1 MEAKRHVLGKSY
13 TNLKFY
19 ERPKYFNRNS
29 ENLKRFFDEI
39 RKSKYKPFE
48 TKEEEDLVVAKAY
61 SGEPGWEKAKEELIN
76 RNIRAVVSKARNY
89 ASEDESDLSDYIS
102 EGVYGL
108 TLAFDSYNPKS
119 GTKFLTYALIYAF
132 KYMNEYRC
140 EKENMVKQANRGRV
154 SSTVG
159 KLAEKFFTENEREP
173 SLTEL
178 KELCLENNIRI
189 VNEMD
194 LENVF
199 VESIDITDS
208 NAVLSYGASAQRK
221 VSDFADGALAS
232 VRGKDMGETGQ
243 VLSSLIVELKSNSEE
258 KQGLFN
264 KLFGSAEKNFERLK
278 AQYSTTEANIDR
290 LVKILEG
297 HEEQLLK
304 DIVQLDKLYD
314 KNKLYFKEVSMYIEA
329 GKLRLEKARNEE
341 LPALQAKAK
350 ETNSPEDA
358 QAAQDFADM
367 ITRFEKKLYDLELSR
382 TVCLQSAPEIR
393 MVQNSD
399 TIMSEKIHST
409 IINVIPMWKTQMV
422 LALNNYHTQKAIEA
436 QNAVTEAT
444 NEMLRKNAEAL
455 HQSSVETAKA
465 SERGIVDIETL
476 QHTNQELI
484 SALDEIIQ
492 IQSDGKIARA
502 NAEKELARIEQE
514 LKDKML
520 GIAANA
526 GMTAEQLADSQT
538 KSN

>member
-1 MEAKRHVLGKSY
+1 MTPEMVREE
-13 TNLKFY
+13 TINLADEVQTQVADVQAAAAAISEMPIIDLEEE
-19 ERPKYFNRNS
+19 ERPEIKSSLDKYT
-29 ENLKRFFDEI
+29 
-39 RKSKYKPFE
+39 P
-48 TKEEEDLVVAKAY
+48 EERRQIESVANK
-61 SGEPGWEKAKEELIN
+61 
-76 RNIRAVVSKARNY
+76 
-89 ASEDESDLSDYIS
+89 
-102 EGVYGL
+102 
-108 TLAFDSYNPKS
+108 
-119 GTKFLTYALIYAF
+119 
-132 KYMNEYRC
+132 
-140 EKENMVKQANRGRV
+140 
-154 SSTVG
+154 
-159 KLAEKFFTENEREP
+159 
-173 SLTEL
+173 
-178 KELCLENNIRI
+178 
-189 VNEMD
+189 
-194 LENVF
+194 
-199 VESIDITDS
+199 IDITDS

-264 KLFGSAEKNFERLK
+264 KLFGSAEKNFERLN

>member
-1 MEAKRHVLGKSY
+1 MADFELTPEKVREEA
-13 TNLKFY
+13 
-19 ERPKYFNRNS
+19 NS
-29 ENLKRFFDEI
+29 FADELQ
-39 RKSKYKPFE
+39 SQ
-48 TKEEEDLVVAKAY
+48 VA
-61 SGEPGWEKAKEELIN
+61 E
-76 RNIRAVVSKARNY
+76 VSQA
-89 ASEDESDLSDYIS
+89 AAAIS
-102 EGVYGL
+102 EM
-108 TLAFDSYNPKS
+108 PM
-119 GTKFLTYALIYAF
+119 I
-132 KYMNEYRC
+132 
-140 EKENMVKQANRGRV
+140 
-154 SSTVG
+154 
-159 KLAEKFFTENEREP
+159 
-173 SLTEL
+173 
-178 KELCLENNIRI
+178 
-189 VNEMD
+189 D
-194 LENVF
+194 LEAEEKP
-199 VESIDITDS
+199 VEKTSSLDKFTPDEQRQIKAVADKIDITDS
-208 NAVLSYGASAQRK
+208 NQVLSYGASAQRK

-243 VLSSLIVELKSNSEE
+243 VLTSLIVELKSSTEEE
-258 KQGLFN
+258 KKGILS
-264 KLFGSAEKNFERLK
+264 KLFGSAEKNFEKMK
-278 AQYSTTEANIDR
+278 AQYSSTEANIDK
-290 LVKILEG
+290 LVKLLEG

-304 DIVQLDKLYD
+304 DIVQLDKLYE

-393 MVQNSD
+393 MVQNAD
-399 TIMSEKIHST
+399 TIMSEKIRST

-422 LALNNYHTQKAIEA
+422 LALNNYHTQKAVEA

-455 HQSSVETAKA
+455 HQSTVETAKA

-484 SALDEIIQ
+484 GALDEIIQ
-492 IQSDGKIARA
+492 IQSDGKVARA

-526 GMTAEQLADSQT
+526 GMTPDEILDAQVRKD
-538 KSN
+538 K

>member
-1 MEAKRHVLGKSY
+1 M
-13 TNLKFY
+13 
-19 ERPKYFNRNS
+19 
-29 ENLKRFFDEI
+29 I
-39 RKSKYKPFE
+39 RKNSNALTEQSRRDKMAEFEMTPEMVREE
-48 TKEEEDLVVAKAY
+48 TKDFADDVQTSITGVQEAA
-61 SGEPGWEKAKEELIN
+61 A
-76 RNIRAVVSKARNY
+76 A
-89 ASEDESDLSDYIS
+89 IS
-102 EGVYGL
+102 EMPIIDL
-108 TLAFDSYNPKS
+108 ET
-119 GTKFLTYALIYAF
+119 
-132 KYMNEYRC
+132 E
-140 EKENMVKQANRGRV
+140 EKPAVN
-154 SSTVG
+154 S
-159 KLAEKFFTENEREP
+159 LEKFTPEERRQIEAVAD
-173 SLTEL
+173 
-178 KELCLENNIRI
+178 R
-189 VNEMD
+189 
-194 LENVF
+194 
-199 VESIDITDS
+199 IDIRDS

-232 VRGKDMGETGQ
+232 VRDKDMGETGQ
-243 VLSSLIVELKSNSEE
+243 VLTSLIVELKHNGEE
-258 KQGLFN
+258 KQGIFN

-278 AQYSTTEANIDR
+278 TQYSTTEANIDR

-304 DIVQLDKLYD
+304 DIVQLDKLYE

-476 QHTNQELI
+476 QHTNQQLI

-492 IQSDGKIARA
+492 IQADGKVARA
-502 NAEKELARIEQE
+502 NAEKELAKIEQE

-526 GMTAEQLADSQT
+526 GMTAEELAESRA
-538 KSN
+538 KNN

>member
-1 MEAKRHVLGKSY
+1 MADFEMTPEMVREE
-13 TNLKFY
+13 TINLADEVQTQVADVQAAAAAISEMPIIDLEEE
-19 ERPKYFNRNS
+19 ERP
-29 ENLKRFFDEI
+29 EI
-39 RKSKYKPFE
+39 KSSLDKFTP
-48 TKEEEDLVVAKAY
+48 EERRQIESVANK
-61 SGEPGWEKAKEELIN
+61 
-76 RNIRAVVSKARNY
+76 
-89 ASEDESDLSDYIS
+89 
-102 EGVYGL
+102 
-108 TLAFDSYNPKS
+108 
-119 GTKFLTYALIYAF
+119 
-132 KYMNEYRC
+132 
-140 EKENMVKQANRGRV
+140 
-154 SSTVG
+154 
-159 KLAEKFFTENEREP
+159 
-173 SLTEL
+173 
-178 KELCLENNIRI
+178 
-189 VNEMD
+189 
-194 LENVF
+194 
-199 VESIDITDS
+199 IDITDS

-476 QHTNQELI
+476 QHTNQQLI

>member
-1 MEAKRHVLGKSY
+1 MA
-13 TNLKFY
+13 
-19 ERPKYFNRNS
+19 
-29 ENLKRFFDEI
+29 
-39 RKSKYKPFE
+39 
-48 TKEEEDLVVAKAY
+48 DLEMTPEMVR
-61 SGEPGWEKAKEELIN
+61 EK
-76 RNIRAVVSKARNY
+76 
-89 ASEDESDLSDYIS
+89 
-102 EGVYGL
+102 
-108 TLAFDSYNPKS
+108 T
-119 GTKFLTYALIYAF
+119 T
-132 KYMNEYRC
+132 
-140 EKENMVKQANRGRV
+140 
-154 SSTVG
+154 
-159 KLAEKFFTENEREP
+159 
-173 SLTEL
+173 SLTE
-178 KELCLENNIRI
+178 EVTDQIADVQEAAAAIA
-189 VNEMD
+189 EMPIID
-194 LENVF
+194 LEAEEKPAAEENALAKFTPDEQRQIKSVA
-199 VESIDITDS
+199 EKIDITDS

-243 VLSSLIVELKSNSEE
+243 VLTSLIVELKSSTEEE
-258 KQGLFN
+258 KKGFLS
-264 KLFGSAEKNFERLK
+264 KLFGSAEKNFEKMK

-290 LVKILEG
+290 LVKLLEG

-329 GKLRLEKARNEE
+329 GKLALEKAREVT
-341 LPALQAKAK
+341 LPELQAKAK

-358 QAAQDFADM
+358 QAAQDYADM

-455 HQSSVETAKA
+455 HQSTVETAKA

-476 QHTNQELI
+476 QHTNQQLI
-484 SALDEIIQ
+484 GALDEIIQ
-492 IQSDGKIARA
+492 IQADGKVARA
-502 NAEKELARIEQE
+502 NAEKELAKIEQE

-526 GMTAEQLADSQT
+526 GMSADEVLEAQARKT
-538 KSN
+538 N

>member
-1 MEAKRHVLGKSY
+1 MAE
-13 TNLKFY
+13 
-19 ERPKYFNRNS
+19 
-29 ENLKRFFDEI
+29 FDLTPEMV
-39 RKSKYKPFE
+39 REE
-48 TKEEEDLVVAKAY
+48 TKDFADEVQAQVADVQEA
-61 SGEPGWEKAKEELIN
+61 AAAI
-76 RNIRAVVSKARNY
+76 
-89 ASEDESDLSDYIS
+89 
-102 EGVYGL
+102 
-108 TLAFDSYNPKS
+108 
-119 GTKFLTYALIYAF
+119 
-132 KYMNEYRC
+132 
-140 EKENMVKQANRGRV
+140 
-154 SSTVG
+154 
-159 KLAEKFFTENEREP
+159 AEMP
-173 SLTEL
+173 
-178 KELCLENNIRI
+178 II
-189 VNEMD
+189 D
-194 LENVF
+194 LEAEQKPEVKTSSLERF
-199 VESIDITDS
+199 TPDERRQIQAVADKIDITDS

-221 VSDFADGALAS
+221 VSDFADGALQS

-243 VLSSLIVELKSNSEE
+243 VLTSLIVELKNNGEE
-258 KQGLFN
+258 KPGFFN
-264 KLFGSAEKNFERLK
+264 KLFGSAEKNFEKLK
-278 AQYSTTEANIDR
+278 VQYSTTEANIDR

-350 ETNSPEDA
+350 ETNAPEDV

-382 TVCLQSAPEIR
+382 TVCLQAAPEIR

-399 TIMSEKIHST
+399 QIMSEKIHST

-455 HQSSVETAKA
+455 HQSTVETARA

-476 QHTNQELI
+476 QHTNQQLI
-484 SALDEIIQ
+484 SALDEIQQ
-492 IQSDGKIARA
+492 IQADGKIARA

-520 GIAANA
+520 GLAANVQMSA
-526 GMTAEQLADSQT
+526 DQLAEQQARR
-538 KSN
+538 N

>member
-1 MEAKRHVLGKSY
+1 MAE
-13 TNLKFY
+13 
-19 ERPKYFNRNS
+19 
-29 ENLKRFFDEI
+29 
-39 RKSKYKPFE
+39 FE
-48 TKEEEDLVVAKAY
+48 MTPDIVKEETMNLTDEVADQLA
-61 SGEPGWEKAKEELIN
+61 EVQA
-76 RNIRAVVSKARNY
+76 AA
-89 ASEDESDLSDYIS
+89 AAIS
-102 EGVYGL
+102 ETPIIDLEAEQKPTVNA
-108 TLAFDSYNPKS
+108 LA
-119 GTKFLTYALIYAF
+119 KFTPDEQRQIKA
-132 KYMNEYRC
+132 
-140 EKENMVKQANRGRV
+140 V
-154 SSTVG
+154 
-159 KLAEKFFTENEREP
+159 AEK
-173 SLTEL
+173 
-178 KELCLENNIRI
+178 
-189 VNEMD
+189 
-194 LENVF
+194 
-199 VESIDITDS
+199 IDITDS

-221 VSDFADGALAS
+221 VSDFADGALQS

-243 VLSSLIVELKSNSEE
+243 ILTSLIVELKHNSEE
-258 KQGLFN
+258 PKKGFLSG
-264 KLFGSAEKNFERLK
+264 LFGSAEKNFEKLK
-278 AQYSTTEANIDR
+278 TQYSTTEANIDR

-341 LPALQAKAK
+341 LPALQAKAR

-382 TVCLQSAPEIR
+382 TVGLQSAPEIR

-455 HQSSVETAKA
+455 HQSTVETAKA

-476 QHTNQELI
+476 QHTNQQLI
-484 SALDEIIQ
+484 GALDEIIQ

-502 NAEKELARIEQE
+502 NAEKELQKIEQE

-526 GMTAEQLADSQT
+526 GMTADEVLEANT
-538 KSN
+538 RRR

>member
-1 MEAKRHVLGKSY
+1 MADFEMTPEMVREE
-13 TNLKFY
+13 TINLADEVQTQVADVQAAAAAISEMPIIDLEEE
-19 ERPKYFNRNS
+19 ERP
-29 ENLKRFFDEI
+29 EI
-39 RKSKYKPFE
+39 KSSLDKFTP
-48 TKEEEDLVVAKAY
+48 EERRQIESVANK
-61 SGEPGWEKAKEELIN
+61 
-76 RNIRAVVSKARNY
+76 
-89 ASEDESDLSDYIS
+89 
-102 EGVYGL
+102 
-108 TLAFDSYNPKS
+108 
-119 GTKFLTYALIYAF
+119 
-132 KYMNEYRC
+132 
-140 EKENMVKQANRGRV
+140 
-154 SSTVG
+154 
-159 KLAEKFFTENEREP
+159 
-173 SLTEL
+173 
-178 KELCLENNIRI
+178 
-189 VNEMD
+189 
-194 LENVF
+194 
-199 VESIDITDS
+199 IDITDS

-502 NAEKELARIEQE
+502 NAEKELQKIEQE

-526 GMTAEQLADSQT
+526 GMTADEVLEANT
-538 KSN
+538 RRR